1 MSIGQAILLFIF
13 SSISGIDASAEE
25 FQTHRPLIAGT
36 LTGIALGDIRTGI
49 IAGATMEFVALGWM
63 TIGAAVPPDP
73 ALAGITV
80 AILEIL
86 GKQNIGVAVSIA
98 IPIAVAGQLLQ
109 IAQKGT
115 IDIILMHFAEAGV
128 EKGKLSRV
136 TMAHF
141 LTAIPSALR
150 VAVPSLLMAYFANA
164 TPVQSMLNSIPKEIT
179 AGLQISS
186 GLLVMVG
193 YAMILN
199 LINAKELMSFLI
211 IGFLVMTFSDITIF
225 ALTLLGISFAVI
237 YYHITSLILK
247 SQQNRDKRFRRS
259 QVKEK
264 EEKNKSKIK
273 ISKFD
278 LMKVFWRT
286 QFFQISWNYERLQN
300 LCYCYSI
307 MPILKKLYRDKED
320 LIVAAKANL
329 EYYNS
334 HPFFVSIILGINIAM
349 EEAKANGEKID
360 ESDITQVKIAFM
372 GPLAGIGDPVFWG
385 TIRPMLAAIGASISI
400 KGNISGVILFF
411 VGINA
416 VRLFMRY
423 NTLMFSYKKGVSVI
437 SHIKDFMPRLKNIMA
452 VLSYTII
459 GGLIARLTKI
469 NIGVVLYSFVSKGKL
484 QHVTFQQQLDAIMP
498 NILPLIITFF
508 ICWLLKKKVSPLI
521 CMLALMIIGIVGYSF
536 GILSL
541 T

>member
-36 LTGIALGDIRTGI
+36 LTGIALGDIKTGI

-86 GKQNIGVAVSIA
+86 GKQNVGVAVSIA

-128 EKGKLSRV
+128 EKGKFSRV

-164 TPVQSMLNSIPKEIT
+164 TLVQSMLNSIPKEIT
-179 AGLQISS
+179 TGLQISS

-193 YAMILN
+193 YSMILN
-199 LINAKELMSFLI
+199 LINSKELLPFLI

-225 ALTLLGISFAVI
+225 ALTLLGISFSGI

-259 QVKEK
+259 EVKEK
-264 EEKNKSKIK
+264 EEKNKNRIK

-307 MPILKKLYRDKED
+307 MPILKKLYKNKED
-320 LIVAAKANL
+320 LIAAVKANL

-334 HPFFVSIILGINIAM
+334 HPFFVSTILGINIAM

-360 ESDITQVKIAFM
+360 ERDITQVKIAFM

-484 QHVTFQQQLDAIMP
+484 EHVTFQQQLDAIMP
-498 NILPLIITFF
+498 NILPLLITFI

-521 CMLALMIIGIVGYSF
+521 CMFVLMIIGIVGYSF

>member
-13 SSISGIDASAEE
+13 SSISGIDSSAEE

-36 LTGIALGDIRTGI
+36 LAGIALGDIKTGI

-86 GKQNIGVAVSIA
+86 GKQNVGVAVSIA

-136 TMAHF
+136 TIAHF

-164 TPVQSMLNSIPKEIT
+164 TLVQSMLNSIPKEIT
-179 AGLQISS
+179 TGLQISS

-199 LINAKELMSFLI
+199 LINSKELLPFLI

-259 QVKEK
+259 EVKDK
-264 EEKNKSKIK
+264 EGENRSKIR

-307 MPILKKLYRDKED
+307 MPILKKLYKNKED
-320 LIVAAKANL
+320 LIVAVKANL

-334 HPFFVSIILGINIAM
+334 HPFFVSIILGINTAM

-360 ESDITQVKIAFM
+360 ERDITQVKIAFM
-372 GPLAGIGDPVFWG
+372 GPLAGVGDPVFWG
-385 TIRPMLAAIGASISI
+385 TIRPMLAAIGAGIAI

-459 GGLIARLTKI
+459 GGLIARLTKV

-484 QHVTFQQQLDAIMP
+484 QYVTFQQQLDAIMP
-498 NILPLIITFF
+498 NILPLLIIFI

-521 CMLALMIIGIVGYSF
+521 CMFGLMIIGIVGYAF